1 MKERKKKGNGV
12 IMINQFKGHLKVLE
26 SGRLAGEVSVCN
38 LGGGRSQF
46 VKKKKPLK
54 QILNIS
60 HFERSFVCH
69 Y

>member
-46 VKKKKPLK
+46 VKKKSL
-54 QILNIS
+54 
-60 HFERSFVCH
+60 
-69 Y
+69 